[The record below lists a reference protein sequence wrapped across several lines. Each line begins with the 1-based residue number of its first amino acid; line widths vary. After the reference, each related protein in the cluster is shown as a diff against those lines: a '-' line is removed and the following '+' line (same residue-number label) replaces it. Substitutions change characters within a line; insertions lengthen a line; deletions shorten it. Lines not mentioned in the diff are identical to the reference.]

1 MLRAARIRSHRQTRA
16 CGAVI
21 TIAFSGALQD
31 VRAATDPT
39 QLDAQSQV
47 DPAQAVSTGGHNI
60 VVAPIPI
67 SNPSVGTG
75 LALTGMLL
83 YKTDPRSPESFT
95 ALGAGYL
102 SSHSWLVGAGEKL
115 NFDADLYRL
124 SAGLG
129 YGQVN
134 YNFFGVGAGA
144 SSNGL
149 PLEQR
154 VFGGMLDFR
163 RRIVAALHVGLRWS
177 YADVKTA
184 LGAIPGPL
192 APVLSGREVDVKI
205 SGLGLVASWDTRD
218 RGFAPTKGTYAEF
231 KSNFASNALGSD
243 LTFQTYSLSWNAY
256 YTLDAPNV
264 LAARIYLCKV
274 SHSAPFFE
282 TCAYGS
288 GDDLRGYEAGR
299 YRDHSM
305 VAGQAEYRMRLSSR
319 FGAVAFA
326 GAGSV
331 AGTFGDLFSST
342 LLPAAGLG
350 LRFLAVPSQGVNIS
364 VDYAWGK
371 SGSSGLYVYIGD
383 SF

>member
-1 MLRAARIRSHRQTRA
+1 MLRAARLRGDCRTAA
-16 CGAVI
+16 CGAL
-21 TIAFSGALQD
+21 IAVVFSGALQEIH
-31 VRAATDPT
+31 AGTDPT
-39 QLDAQSQV
+39 QLEAQSQV
-47 DPAQAVSTGGHNI
+47 DPAQAVSVDGHNI

-67 SNPSVGTG
+67 SNPTVGTG

-83 YKTDPRSPESFT
+83 YKTDTQSPESFT

-115 NFDADLYRL
+115 NFDSDLYRL
-124 SAGLG
+124 TTGLG
-129 YGQVN
+129 YGQIN
-134 YNFFGVGAGA
+134 YNFFGVGADA
-144 SSNGL
+144 SSTGL
-149 PLEQR
+149 PLEQK

-163 RRIVAALHVGLRWS
+163 RRIVAALHVGLRWT

-184 LGAIPGPL
+184 LGATPGPL
-192 APVLSGREVDVKI
+192 APLLEGRELDVKV

-231 KSNFASNALGSD
+231 KSNFASSAFGSD
-243 LTFQTYSLSWNAY
+243 LTFRTYSLAWNAY
-256 YTLDAPNV
+256 YALDAPNV
-264 LAARIYLCKV
+264 LAARLYLCKV
-274 SHSAPFFE
+274 SQSAPFFD
-282 TCAYGS
+282 TCAYGA

-299 YRDHSM
+299 YRDRNM
-305 VAGQAEYRMRLSSR
+305 IAGQAEYRVRLSSR

-326 GAGSV
+326 GTGSV
-331 AGTFGDLFSST
+331 ASSFGGLFSSNM
-342 LLPAAGLG
+342 LPAAGIG

-371 SGSSGLYVYIGD
+371 DGSNALYVYIGD